1 MALGEAE
8 VEIRLL
14 QVEIALSTVWSLLSN
29 VINKE
34 QFNRLNVLRQ
44 KEIELLTTRIETLE
58 SQVSQLQTAYNN
70 LL

>member
-1 MALGEAE
+1 MALGEEE

-14 QVEIALSTVWSLLSN
+14 QVEIAMSTVWSLLSN
-29 VINKE
+29 VINRE

-44 KEIELLTTRIETLE
+44 KEIELLTTRVETLE
-58 SQVSQLQTAYNN
+58 SQVAQLQVAYNN

>member
-1 MALGEAE
+1 MALGETE

-14 QVEIALSTVWSLLSN
+14 QVEIAMSTVWSLLSN
-29 VINKE
+29 VINRE

-44 KEIELLTTRIETLE
+44 KEIELLTTRVTTLE
-58 SQVSQLQTAYNN
+58 NQVSQLQTAYNN